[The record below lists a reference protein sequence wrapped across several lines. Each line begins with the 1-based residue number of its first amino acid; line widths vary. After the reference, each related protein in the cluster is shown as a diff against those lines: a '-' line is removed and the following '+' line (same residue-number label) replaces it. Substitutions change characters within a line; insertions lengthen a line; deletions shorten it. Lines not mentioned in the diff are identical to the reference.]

1 MQALISAGFSLAIHL
16 LFLTF
21 IVFSAY
27 TVKKK
32 QEEVKVL
39 LLEPQATKIVSKNLP
54 SLPYS
59 IDITQT
65 QPKEE
70 KPLKEQVQKNNIP
83 KQITKKE
90 NILTKNEEEFLKR
103 KIQALKQEKNK
114 DKDQTLSEEELKY
127 LQNRLAKLKKE
138 GVESFSQSTT
148 GEKMGAPAEAPA
160 STSASTST
168 SSEKLATEFLLLVK
182 RKLQANFEI
191 PLYLRARSN
200 LKARVL
206 IEVDSSGR
214 ILTYQFVQASGV
226 SEFDRAVERC
236 IKLSSPLPI
245 DRATKI
251 IVEFYGTGVGKVS

>member
-1 MQALISAGFSLAIHL
+1 MQAFLSAGFSLVIHL

-21 IVFSAY
+21 ILLSVY
-27 TVKKK
+27 TFKNKK

-39 LLEPQATKIVSKNLP
+39 LLEPRTKEVVTKALP

-59 IDITQT
+59 LDSPQT
-65 QPKEE
+65 QLKEE
-70 KPLKEQVQKNNIP
+70 KPLKERVPKNDVP
-83 KQITKKE
+83 KQIAKKE
-90 NILTKNEEEFLKR
+90 KLLIQNEEEFLKR

-114 DKDQTLSEEELKY
+114 GKEQALTEEELNY

-138 GVESFSQSTT
+138 SGESSSQSTT
-148 GEKMGAPAEAPA
+148 GGKMGSQAE
-160 STSASTST
+160 SSAFTP
-168 SSEKLATEFLLLVK
+168 SSSAKLSTEFLLLVK

-191 PLYLRARSN
+191 PIYLRAKSE
-200 LKARVL
+200 LKARVI

-214 ILTYQFVQASGV
+214 ILSYHFVQTSGV

-236 IKLSSPLPI
+236 IRLSNPLPV

>member
-1 MQALISAGFSLAIHL
+1 MQALLSAGFSLVIHL

-21 IVFSAY
+21 ILLSAY
-27 TVKKK
+27 TFKNKK

-39 LLEPQATKIVSKNLP
+39 LLEPRTKEVVTKALP

-59 IDITQT
+59 LDSTQT
-65 QPKEE
+65 QEE
-70 KPLKEQVQKNNIP
+70 KPLKEVIP
-83 KQITKKE
+83 KNDVSKQIAKNEKV
-90 NILTKNEEEFLKR
+90 LTQNEEEFLKR

-114 DKDQTLSEEELKY
+114 DKEQALTEEELNY
-127 LQNRLAKLKKE
+127 LQNRLAKLKRE
-138 GVESFSQSTT
+138 GEESSSQSTA
-148 GEKMGAPAEAPA
+148 GGKMGSQAEP
-160 STSASTST
+160 SASTP
-168 SSEKLATEFLLLVK
+168 SSSAKLSTEFLLLVK
-182 RKLQANFEI
+182 RKLQANFELPI
-191 PLYLRARSN
+191 YLRAKSE

-214 ILTYQFVQASGV
+214 ILSYHFVQASGV

-236 IKLSSPLPI
+236 IRLSTPLPV

>member
-1 MQALISAGFSLAIHL
+1 MQAFLSAGFSLVIHL

-21 IVFSAY
+21 ILLSAY
-27 TVKKK
+27 TFKNKK

-39 LLEPQATKIVSKNLP
+39 LLEPRTKEVVTKALP

-59 IDITQT
+59 LDSTQT
-65 QPKEE
+65 QEE
-70 KPLKEQVQKNNIP
+70 KPLKEVIPKNDVP
-83 KQITKKE
+83 KQIAKKE
-90 NILTKNEEEFLKR
+90 KVLTKNEEEFLKR

-114 DKDQTLSEEELKY
+114 DKEQALTEEELNY
-127 LQNRLAKLKKE
+127 LQNRLAKLKRE
-138 GVESFSQSTT
+138 GEESSSQSTA
-148 GEKMGAPAEAPA
+148 GGKMGSQAE
-160 STSASTST
+160 SSASTP
-168 SSEKLATEFLLLVK
+168 SSSAKLSTEFLLLVK
-182 RKLQANFEI
+182 RKLQANFELPI
-191 PLYLRARSN
+191 YLRAKSE

-214 ILTYQFVQASGV
+214 ILSYHFVQASGV

-236 IKLSSPLPI
+236 IRLSTPLPV

>member
-1 MQALISAGFSLAIHL
+1 MQAFLSAGFSLVIHL

-21 IVFSAY
+21 ILLSAY
-27 TVKKK
+27 TFKNKK

-39 LLEPQATKIVSKNLP
+39 LLEPRTKEVVTKALP

-59 IDITQT
+59 LDSTQN
-65 QPKEE
+65 QEE
-70 KPLKEQVQKNNIP
+70 KPLKEVIPKNDVP
-83 KQITKKE
+83 KQIAKKE
-90 NILTKNEEEFLKR
+90 KVLTKNEEEFLKR

-114 DKDQTLSEEELKY
+114 DKEQAFTEEELNY
-127 LQNRLAKLKKE
+127 LQNRLAKLKRE
-138 GVESFSQSTT
+138 GEESSSQSTA
-148 GEKMGAPAEAPA
+148 GEKMGSQAEP
-160 STSASTST
+160 SASTPS
-168 SSEKLATEFLLLVK
+168 SSENLSTEFLLLVK
-182 RKLQANFEI
+182 RKLQANFELPI
-191 PLYLRARSN
+191 YLRAKSE

-214 ILTYQFVQASGV
+214 ILSYHFVQASGV

-236 IKLSSPLPI
+236 IRLSTPLPV

>member
-1 MQALISAGFSLAIHL
+1 MQALLSAGFSLVIHL

-21 IVFSAY
+21 ILLSDY
-27 TVKKK
+27 TLKNKK

-39 LLEPQATKIVSKNLP
+39 LLEPRAKEVVTKALP

-59 IDITQT
+59 LDSTQT
-65 QPKEE
+65 QEE
-70 KPLKEQVQKNNIP
+70 KPLKERIPKNDVP
-83 KQITKKE
+83 KQIAKKE
-90 NILTKNEEEFLKR
+90 KLLTKNEEEFLKR

-114 DKDQTLSEEELKY
+114 GKEQALTEEELNY
-127 LQNRLAKLKKE
+127 LQNRLAKFKKE
-138 GVESFSQSTT
+138 AEESSSQSTT
-148 GEKMGAPAEAPA
+148 GGKMGSQAE
-160 STSASTST
+160 SSASTP
-168 SSEKLATEFLLLVK
+168 SSSAKLSTEFLLLVK

-191 PLYLRARSN
+191 PIYLRAKSD

-214 ILTYQFVQASGV
+214 ILSYHFVQASGV

-236 IKLSSPLPI
+236 IRLSTPLPV

>member
-1 MQALISAGFSLAIHL
+1 MQALLSAGFSLVIHL

-21 IVFSAY
+21 ILLSDY
-27 TVKKK
+27 TLKNKK

-39 LLEPQATKIVSKNLP
+39 LLEPRAKEVVTRALP

-59 IDITQT
+59 LDSTQT
-65 QPKEE
+65 QEE
-70 KPLKEQVQKNNIP
+70 KPLKERIPKNDVP
-83 KQITKKE
+83 KQIAKKE
-90 NILTKNEEEFLKR
+90 KLLTKNEEEFLKR

-114 DKDQTLSEEELKY
+114 GKEQALTEEELNY

-138 GVESFSQSTT
+138 AEESSSQSTT
-148 GEKMGAPAEAPA
+148 GGKMGSQAESLA
-160 STSASTST
+160 STPSSSA
-168 SSEKLATEFLLLVK
+168 KLSTEFLLLVK

-191 PLYLRARSN
+191 PIYLRAKSD

-214 ILTYQFVQASGV
+214 ILSYHFVQASGV

-236 IKLSSPLPI
+236 IRLSTPLPV

>member
-1 MQALISAGFSLAIHL
+1 MQALLSAGFSLVIHL

-21 IVFSAY
+21 ILLSAY
-27 TVKKK
+27 TLKNKK

-39 LLEPQATKIVSKNLP
+39 LLEPRTKEVVTKALP

-59 IDITQT
+59 LDSTQT
-65 QPKEE
+65 QEE
-70 KPLKEQVQKNNIP
+70 KPLKERIP
-83 KQITKKE
+83 KNDVPKQMAKKE
-90 NILTKNEEEFLKR
+90 KLLTKNEEEFLKR

-114 DKDQTLSEEELKY
+114 RKEQALTEEELNY

-138 GVESFSQSTT
+138 AEESSSQSTT
-148 GEKMGAPAEAPA
+148 GGKMGSQAE
-160 STSASTST
+160 SSASTS
-168 SSEKLATEFLLLVK
+168 SSSTKLSTEFLLLVK

-191 PLYLRARSN
+191 PIYLRAKSD

-214 ILTYQFVQASGV
+214 ILSYHFVQASGV

-236 IKLSSPLPI
+236 IRLSTPLPV
-245 DRATKI
+245 DRAIKI

>member
-1 MQALISAGFSLAIHL
+1 MQAFLSAGFSLVIHL

-21 IVFSAY
+21 ILLSAY
-27 TVKKK
+27 TFKNKKK
-32 QEEVKVL
+32 EEVRVL
-39 LLEPQATKIVSKNLP
+39 LLEPRTKEVVTKALP

-59 IDITQT
+59 LDSPQT
-65 QPKEE
+65 QEE
-70 KPLKEQVQKNNIP
+70 KPLKEVIPKKDVP
-83 KQITKKE
+83 KQIAKKE
-90 NILTKNEEEFLKR
+90 KVLTKNEEEFLKR

-114 DKDQTLSEEELKY
+114 DKEQSLTEEELNY

-138 GVESFSQSTT
+138 GEESSPQSTT
-148 GEKMGAPAEAPA
+148 DGKIGSQAE
-160 STSASTST
+160 SSASTP
-168 SSEKLATEFLLLVK
+168 SSSAKLSTEFLLLVK
-182 RKLQANFEI
+182 RKLQANFELPI
-191 PLYLRARSN
+191 YLRAKSD

-214 ILTYQFVQASGV
+214 ILSYHFVQASGV

-236 IKLSSPLPI
+236 IRLSNPLPV

>member
-1 MQALISAGFSLAIHL
+1 MQAILSAGFSLVIHL

-21 IVFSAY
+21 ILFSAY
-27 TVKKK
+27 TFKNKK

-39 LLEPQATKIVSKNLP
+39 LLEPQTNKELVTKALP

-59 IDITQT
+59 LDSTQT
-65 QPKEE
+65 QLKEE
-70 KPLKEQVQKNNIP
+70 KPLKERIPKNDVP
-83 KQITKKE
+83 KQIAKKE
-90 NILTKNEEEFLKR
+90 KVLTQNEEEFLKR

-114 DKDQTLSEEELKY
+114 GKEQALTEEELNY

-138 GVESFSQSTT
+138 VEESSSPSTT
-148 GEKMGAPAEAPA
+148 GGKMGSQAE
-160 STSASTST
+160 SSASTP
-168 SSEKLATEFLLLVK
+168 SSSAKLSTEFLLLVK

-191 PLYLRARSN
+191 PIYLRAKSD
-200 LKARVL
+200 LKAIVL

-214 ILTYQFVQASGV
+214 ILSYHFVQTSGV

-236 IKLSSPLPI
+236 IRLSSPLPV

-251 IVEFYGTGVGKVS
+251 IVEFYGIGVGKVS

>member
-1 MQALISAGFSLAIHL
+1 MQAFLSAGFSLVIHL

-21 IVFSAY
+21 ILLSAY
-27 TVKKK
+27 TFKNKK

-39 LLEPQATKIVSKNLP
+39 ILEPRTKEVVTKALP

-59 IDITQT
+59 LDSTQT
-65 QPKEE
+65 QEE
-70 KPLKEQVQKNNIP
+70 KPLKEVIPKNDVP
-83 KQITKKE
+83 KQIAKKE
-90 NILTKNEEEFLKR
+90 KVLTQNEEEFLKR

-114 DKDQTLSEEELKY
+114 DKEQALTEEELNY
-127 LQNRLAKLKKE
+127 LQNRLAKLKRE
-138 GVESFSQSTT
+138 GEESSSQSTA
-148 GEKMGAPAEAPA
+148 GGKMGSQAE
-160 STSASTST
+160 SSASTP
-168 SSEKLATEFLLLVK
+168 SSSAKLSTEFLLLVK
-182 RKLQANFEI
+182 RKLQANFELPI
-191 PLYLRARSN
+191 YLRAKSE

-214 ILTYQFVQASGV
+214 ILSYHFVQASGV

-236 IKLSSPLPI
+236 IRLSTPLPV

>member
-1 MQALISAGFSLAIHL
+1 MQALLSAGFSLVIHL

-21 IVFSAY
+21 ILLSAY
-27 TVKKK
+27 TLKNKK

-39 LLEPQATKIVSKNLP
+39 LLEPRTKEVVTKALP

-59 IDITQT
+59 LDSTQT
-65 QPKEE
+65 QEE
-70 KPLKEQVQKNNIP
+70 KPLKERIP
-83 KQITKKE
+83 KNDVPKQMAKKE
-90 NILTKNEEEFLKR
+90 KLLTKNEEEFLKR

-114 DKDQTLSEEELKY
+114 RKEQALTEEELNY

-138 GVESFSQSTT
+138 AEESSSQSTT
-148 GEKMGAPAEAPA
+148 GGKMGSQAE
-160 STSASTST
+160 SSASTS
-168 SSEKLATEFLLLVK
+168 SSSTKLSTEFLLLVK

-191 PLYLRARSN
+191 PIYLRAKSD

-214 ILTYQFVQASGV
+214 ILSYHFVQASGV

-236 IKLSSPLPI
+236 IRLSTPLPV

>member
-1 MQALISAGFSLAIHL
+1 MQAFLSAGFSLVIHL

-21 IVFSAY
+21 ILLSAY
-27 TVKKK
+27 TFKNKK

-39 LLEPQATKIVSKNLP
+39 LLEPQTKEVVTKALP

-59 IDITQT
+59 LDSTQT
-65 QPKEE
+65 QEE
-70 KPLKEQVQKNNIP
+70 KPLKEVIPKNDVP
-83 KQITKKE
+83 KQIAKKE
-90 NILTKNEEEFLKR
+90 KVLTKNEEEFLKR

-114 DKDQTLSEEELKY
+114 DKEQALTEEELNY
-127 LQNRLAKLKKE
+127 LQNRLAKLKRE
-138 GVESFSQSTT
+138 GEESSSQSTA
-148 GEKMGAPAEAPA
+148 GEKMGSQAEP
-160 STSASTST
+160 SASTPS
-168 SSEKLATEFLLLVK
+168 SSENLSTEFLLLVK
-182 RKLQANFEI
+182 RKLQANFELPI
-191 PLYLRARSN
+191 YLRAKSE

-214 ILTYQFVQASGV
+214 ILSYHFVQASGV

-236 IKLSSPLPI
+236 IRLSTPLPV

>member
-1 MQALISAGFSLAIHL
+1 MQALLSAGFSLVIHL

-21 IVFSAY
+21 ILLSDY
-27 TVKKK
+27 TLKNKK

-39 LLEPQATKIVSKNLP
+39 LLEPRAKEVVTKALP

-59 IDITQT
+59 LDSTQT
-65 QPKEE
+65 QEE
-70 KPLKEQVQKNNIP
+70 KPLKERVPKNDVP
-83 KQITKKE
+83 KQIAKKE
-90 NILTKNEEEFLKR
+90 KLLTKNEEEFLKR

-114 DKDQTLSEEELKY
+114 GKEQALTEEELNY
-127 LQNRLAKLKKE
+127 LQNRLAKFKKE
-138 GVESFSQSTT
+138 AEESSSQSTT
-148 GEKMGAPAEAPA
+148 GGKMGSQAE
-160 STSASTST
+160 SSASTP
-168 SSEKLATEFLLLVK
+168 SSSAKLSTEFLLLVK

-191 PLYLRARSN
+191 PIYLRAKSD

-214 ILTYQFVQASGV
+214 ILSYHFIQASGV

-236 IKLSSPLPI
+236 IRLSTPLPV

>member
-1 MQALISAGFSLAIHL
+1 MQAFLSAGFSLVIHL

-21 IVFSAY
+21 ILLSAY
-27 TVKKK
+27 TFKNKK

-39 LLEPQATKIVSKNLP
+39 LLEPRTKEVVAKALP

-59 IDITQT
+59 LDSPQT
-65 QPKEE
+65 QLNEE
-70 KPLKEQVQKNNIP
+70 KPLKERILKNDVP
-83 KQITKKE
+83 KQIAKKE
-90 NILTKNEEEFLKR
+90 KVLTKNEEEFLKR

-114 DKDQTLSEEELKY
+114 EKEQALTEEELNY

-138 GVESFSQSTT
+138 GEESSSQSTAGGKT
-148 GEKMGAPAEAPA
+148 SSQAE
-160 STSASTST
+160 SSASTP
-168 SSEKLATEFLLLVK
+168 SSSPKLSTEFLLLVK
-182 RKLQANFEI
+182 RKLQANFELPI
-191 PLYLRARSN
+191 YLRAKSE

-214 ILTYQFVQASGV
+214 ILSYHFVQASGV

-236 IKLSSPLPI
+236 IRLSNPLPV

>member
-1 MQALISAGFSLAIHL
+1 MQALLSAGFSLVIHL

-21 IVFSAY
+21 ILLSAY
-27 TVKKK
+27 TLKNKK

-39 LLEPQATKIVSKNLP
+39 LLEPRTKEVVTKALP

-59 IDITQT
+59 LDSTQT
-65 QPKEE
+65 QEE
-70 KPLKEQVQKNNIP
+70 KPLKERIPKNDVP
-83 KQITKKE
+83 KQIAKKE
-90 NILTKNEEEFLKR
+90 KLLTKNEEEFLKR

-114 DKDQTLSEEELKY
+114 GKEQALTEEELNY

-138 GVESFSQSTT
+138 AEESSSQSTT
-148 GEKMGAPAEAPA
+148 GGKMGSQAE
-160 STSASTST
+160 SSASTP
-168 SSEKLATEFLLLVK
+168 SSSAKLSTEFLLLVK

-191 PLYLRARSN
+191 PIYLRAKSD

-214 ILTYQFVQASGV
+214 ILSYHFVQASGV

-236 IKLSSPLPI
+236 IRLSTPLPV

>member
-1 MQALISAGFSLAIHL
+1 MQALLSAGFSLVIHL

-21 IVFSAY
+21 ILLSAY
-27 TVKKK
+27 TLKNKK

-39 LLEPQATKIVSKNLP
+39 LLEPRTKEVVIKALP

-59 IDITQT
+59 LDSPQT
-65 QPKEE
+65 QLKEE
-70 KPLKEQVQKNNIP
+70 KPLKERVPKSDVS
-83 KQITKKE
+83 KQIVKKE
-90 NILTKNEEEFLKR
+90 KLLTQNEEEFLKR

-114 DKDQTLSEEELKY
+114 GKEQTLTEEELNY

-138 GVESFSQSTT
+138 GGESSSQSTT
-148 GEKMGAPAEAPA
+148 GGKMGSQAE
-160 STSASTST
+160 SSASTP
-168 SSEKLATEFLLLVK
+168 SSSAKLSTEFLLLVK

-191 PLYLRARSN
+191 PIYLRAKSE
-200 LKARVL
+200 LKARVI

-214 ILTYQFVQASGV
+214 ILSYHFVQASGV
-226 SEFDRAVERC
+226 SEFDQAVERC
-236 IKLSSPLPI
+236 IRLSTPLPV

>member
-1 MQALISAGFSLAIHL
+1 MQALLSAGFSLVIHL

-21 IVFSAY
+21 ILLSAY
-27 TVKKK
+27 TLKNKK

-39 LLEPQATKIVSKNLP
+39 LLEPRTKEVVTKALP

-59 IDITQT
+59 LDSTQT
-65 QPKEE
+65 QEE
-70 KPLKEQVQKNNIP
+70 KPLKERIPKNDVP
-83 KQITKKE
+83 KQIAKKE
-90 NILTKNEEEFLKR
+90 KLLTKNEEEFLKR

-114 DKDQTLSEEELKY
+114 GKEQALTEEELNY
-127 LQNRLAKLKKE
+127 LQSRLAKLKKE
-138 GVESFSQSTT
+138 GGESSSQSTT
-148 GEKMGAPAEAPA
+148 GGKMGSQDESLA
-160 STSASTST
+160 STPSSSA
-168 SSEKLATEFLLLVK
+168 KLSTEFLLLVK

-191 PLYLRARSN
+191 PIYLRAKSD

-214 ILTYQFVQASGV
+214 ILSYHFVQASGV

-236 IKLSSPLPI
+236 IRLSTPLPV